1 MLVFHFLP
9 HEHVCPLLPD
19 EANKKKTILV
29 IAKNLRAVYWMVSE
43 EFFWKNWKFYK
54 ECITHKRFCHP
65 DISQFSMPDISFNI
79 ASKEM
84 KIAQTARQVN
94 QIF

>member
-19 EANKKKTILV
+19 EANKNKTILV
-29 IAKNLRAVYWMVSE
+29 IAKNLRAVYRMVSE
-43 EFFWKNWKFYK
+43 KFFWKNWKFYK
-54 ECITHKRFCHP
+54 ECIVHWLFCNL
-65 DISQFSMPDISFNI
+65 DISQFSMPNISLNI
-79 ASKEM
+79 ACKEL
-84 KIAQTARQVN
+84 KIAPIARQVN